1 MPKEPREPRN
11 PFTNLLPMVAAA
23 VLTATAIVAC
33 DRPASRSASSAE
45 RFARTGDGGAGA
57 ARAPAQPQPQA
68 ASPGPASATPIV
80 PSEALSDTVITGK
93 IKTALLADP
102 AMGGAE
108 VSVNTD
114 RGVVVLAGV
123 VKSQEQTAIASAH
136 AQRQDGVLRVDNHL
150 TTKPQ

>member
-1 MPKEPREPRN
+1 MPTKEPRGPRN
-11 PFTNLLPMVAAA
+11 PFPNFLPLVAAA

-33 DRPASRSASSAE
+33 DRPASRSTSSAD
-45 RFARTGDGGAGA
+45 RFARAGDGAAGA
-57 ARAPAQPQPQA
+57 QAQAQPQPQA
-68 ASPGPASATPIV
+68 AGPGPASTAPIV

-93 IKTALLADP
+93 IKAALLADP

-123 VKSQEQTAIASAH
+123 VKSQEQTAVASAH
-136 AQRQDGVLRVDNHL
+136 AQRQDGVMRVDTQLSVN
-150 TTKPQ
+150 PG

>member
-1 MPKEPREPRN
+1 MPMQPREPRN
-11 PFTNLLPMVAAA
+11 PFKNLLPLVAAA

-33 DRPASRSASSAE
+33 DRPASRSASPAE
-45 RFARTGDGGAGA
+45 RFARTGNGGAGE
-57 ARAPAQPQPQA
+57 ARAPAQPQSQA
-68 ASPGPASATPIV
+68 ASPSPATAAPIV
-80 PSEALSDTVITGK
+80 PSEALTDTVITGK
-93 IKTALLADP
+93 IKAALLADP

-114 RGVVVLAGV
+114 RGVVVLTGL

-150 TTKPQ
+150 TTQPQ